1 MIGKAARRRC
11 LLSPVVVRGTT
22 TDDANLG
29 YRPASRPLIAPA
41 WHTIVFIAIFVGL
54 SIIGGFFQHSAK
66 QPQTAVSSGDA
77 VPGYISVVVFEWL
90 LVLYVRMGV
99 HKHGMRLRDLVGG
112 RWNTPQAVI
121 KDIALG
127 AALWAVWIGLMNAHV
142 LGEGTNTAQGLL
154 PRGILESLVWI
165 PVALSAGFCEELAFR
180 GYLQKQFQAITGSA
194 AWAVLIQ
201 AVVFGIGHLYEGVG
215 PVVRIMLFGVLFGLL
230 ALWRRSLRPGMIA
243 HAWADIF
250 GVIIFR
256 GI

>member
-1 MIGKAARRRC
+1 MTA
-11 LLSPVVVRGTT
+11 
-22 TDDANLG
+22 DANLDS
-29 YRPASRPLIAPA
+29 RSSRRPLIAPA

-54 SIIGGFFQHSAK
+54 SVMGVFFQHAVK
-66 QPQTAVSSGDA
+66 RQPQATAPSGNA

-90 LVLYVRMGV
+90 LALYVRMGV
-99 HKHGMRLRDLVGG
+99 HKRGVRLRDLIGG
-112 RWNTPQAVI
+112 RWATPQAVM

-127 AALWAVWIGLMNAHV
+127 AGLWAVWMGLMNAHL
-142 LGEGTNTAQGLL
+142 LGSGTNAAQGLL

-165 PVALSAGFCEELAFR
+165 PVALSAGFCEEVAFR

-230 ALWRRSLRPGMIA
+230 ALWRKSLRPGMIA
-243 HAWADIF
+243 HAWSDIF

-256 GI
+256 GM